1 MRMREW
7 SGMAGSVL
15 SGKRP
20 AALVSDP
27 LASLTYLKNRLRVW
41 QVGLIKILPSREQ
54 DGRLA
59 PFGSGCWGTGGESG
73 PALVTRVNFCLQ
85 EHTREKATDLY
96 THRAALR
103 SQEFPKKRFRPLGG
117 AWRGSICSRTLQS
130 WGGVALFLSGPKVRA
145 EPRTARH
152 SKGQSGPHLMKN
164 LG

>member
-41 QVGLIKILPSREQ
+41 QVGLIKIFPSREQ

-85 EHTREKATDLY
+85 EHT
-96 THRAALR
+96 
-103 SQEFPKKRFRPLGG
+103 
-117 AWRGSICSRTLQS
+117 
-130 WGGVALFLSGPKVRA
+130 
-145 EPRTARH
+145 
-152 SKGQSGPHLMKN
+152 
-164 LG
+164 